1 MASGPKKL
9 DGIIFKVL
17 IAGISLF
24 FVIYEILRAAK
35 VSLTFD
41 EAATYVRYISSD
53 LFSVFNFI
61 VATNHLLNT
70 LLARFFSVIGGES
83 ELVLRL
89 PNLIG
94 YGFYLFFSFLILKR
108 MTNRT
113 VALGGFLLLN
123 LNPYVLDYFSLC
135 RGYGLSL
142 GFLMGAVYF
151 FLSFL
156 ERSDN
161 RASDDSRHLSYSL
174 LMASA
179 AVVSNF
185 ALLHFYLALA
195 VLSFATLVI
204 FNIRRNQF
212 SARLRNADQ
221 PPQKMNRFWPWLIAF
236 AAIFNLLVLSHD
248 LELSRKLYE
257 PVSVRAVG
265 LNEAEKNDVHIY
277 RIDIGNKETRLARW
291 DDVWEPDQPMHFC
304 RLKFEL
310 PLASLDKIEMIEIT
324 MGGRVFQYSGLRI
337 RAMTDHQ
344 FGTHLIFDSGYSVS
358 LKRSMFP
365 AFRRIINWG
374 GDSKF
379 IVYLLAKTFLVLSV
393 LAAFA
398 VFVWLFGRLIVRLKI
413 LRVEQWRPLA
423 SITVML
429 AFLVIC
435 PLYILSRNA
444 ELYYGGHQDMIRDT
458 FYSLIQSSFYGKIYQ
473 ADQAQVCFRFILLT
487 FLIFII
493 VLYLNHRRKRLSRAL
508 PGLILLSLI
517 FFTSISVLGQRL
529 IFKTPFLLG
538 RTGLFYIP
546 LFLLFLVFL
555 FQSLGELGRLA
566 RIISVSVLVLAVSL
580 SVYHFSRTA
589 NLKYTLDW
597 WQDADTKSVI
607 ADLKKIRQTEWP
619 PDLELSLGI
628 DWIFYPCTIYYLKRQ
643 NVSSVDVNIVPS
655 AGPNDFFYVL
665 EKSLKDTQIVI
676 KKYPISGS
684 ILAKPRS
691 GD

>member
-1 MASGPKKL
+1 MASGLKKL

-61 VATNHLLNT
+61 VATNHLMNT
-70 LLARFFSVIGGES
+70 LLARFFSFIAGES

-94 YGFYLFFSFLILKR
+94 YGFYLFFSFLILKK

-142 GFLMGAVYF
+142 GFLMGAVFF

-156 ERSDN
+156 ERSGN
-161 RASDDSRHLSYSL
+161 RTSDDSRHLSYSL
-174 LMASA
+174 LMASG

-185 ALLHFYLALA
+185 ALLNFYIALAL
-195 VLSFATLVI
+195 LSFAALVV
-204 FNIRRNQF
+204 FNIRGDRF
-212 SARLRNADQ
+212 SAPLRNADQ
-221 PPQKMNRFWPWLIAF
+221 PTRKMNKFWPWFVTF
-236 AAIFNLLVLSHD
+236 AALFNLFVLSQD

-257 PVSVRAVG
+257 PVSVRVVG
-265 LNEAEKNDVHIY
+265 LNEAEKNDVHVY
-277 RIDIGNKETRLARW
+277 RIDTGNKETRLARW
-291 DDVWEPDQPMHFC
+291 DDVWQPDQPMHFC

-337 RAMTDHQ
+337 CAMTEHQ

-365 AFRRIINWG
+365 AFRRVINWG
-374 GDSKF
+374 GDSRF
-379 IVYLLAKTFLVLSV
+379 IVCLLAKTFLVLSV
-393 LAAFA
+393 LAAFV

-429 AFLVIC
+429 ASLVIC

-444 ELYYGGHQDMIRDT
+444 ELYYGGHQDMIRNT

-473 ADQAQVCFRFILLT
+473 ADQTRVCFRLILLT

-493 VLYLNHRRKRLSRAL
+493 VLYLNHRWKRLSRTI

-529 IFKTPFLLG
+529 IFKTPYLLG
-538 RTGLFYIP
+538 RTALFYIP

-555 FQSLGELGRLA
+555 FQSLGELSRLA

-597 WQDADTKSVI
+597 WRDADTKSVI
-607 ADLKKIRQTEWP
+607 ADLKKIRQTELP
-619 PDLELSLGI
+619 PNLKLSLGI
-628 DWIFYPCTIYYLKRQ
+628 DWAFYPCTVYYLKRQ

-655 AGPNDFFYVL
+655 PGPNDFFYVL
-665 EKSLKDTQIVI
+665 EESLKDTQIVI

-684 ILAKPRS
+684 ILAKPRN
-691 GD
+691 GG